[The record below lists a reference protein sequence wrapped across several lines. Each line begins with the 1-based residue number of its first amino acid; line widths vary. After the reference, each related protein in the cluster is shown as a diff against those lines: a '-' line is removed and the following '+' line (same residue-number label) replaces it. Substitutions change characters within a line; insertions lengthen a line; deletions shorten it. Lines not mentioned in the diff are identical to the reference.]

1 METNPVTLGSGR
13 NIGGIPDPEDYD
25 TVTLGSGRDA
35 IYRTSS
41 DPLPVGGDSSDYSM
55 EPVPVGVAPTPAI
68 EEPVPA
74 SEDDEA
80 APAFTM
86 AKQPDS
92 PLSDAEH
99 EKDVGWWQNAGRGFL
114 NRLGDD
120 LLTNLGQFGNKV
132 VDKVT
137 EEGGDYMLPV
147 LGARA
152 AAGYLEEAGAAIGGR
167 DYRVRGDW
175 ETVENSWAKVSDS
188 EEVALEDIANASLQ
202 TGEFM
207 LETGVVSTPD
217 MFAMVAAMPAYLA
230 SRVEEL
236 ATDRAK
242 ADGRE
247 LPTAEDYVVGGLTAT
262 IVTAI
267 DKMSFGFATKPVK
280 KLLEKG
286 IAPALK
292 RIGTA
297 TAVETGQ
304 EAVQETLEYLG
315 TGVGTKQ
322 GVTAEEAKRRA
333 LAGGVGGAG
342 FGAGVSTVSN
352 VVGAFKAPPPEES
365 TTGQVEVGTEGD
377 DDYLPTAEEEGVLD
391 EDIITP
397 PPPEGDE
404 VVEESPTS
412 TGEAKTT
419 DNKASEPVPTI
430 EENLRKA
437 WKDAPQKVPKAA
449 VEKAVAVGVHPKDV
463 PFTGKDGAYKAGDID
478 VALNI
483 NKVGDTD
490 ETIAAALKAA
500 GQEEAGETGTTKT
513 EVRAEDTAP
522 GSGGSDR
529 SVAGETGS
537 GTDTPAVGSEGTD
550 AEAEASIDEK
560 PPALTKKFS
569 RTPYATEAAELG
581 LIDAD
586 FEGVSPNKQGVHT
599 KADLKT
605 ATANKA
611 KRDRGPLRSETEEV
625 LAFIEDNLPKSDQY
639 KSEQTGR
646 TRSGGLDTKA
656 SAVGSLV
663 TLVDRLHKKSSAP
676 AEVIERAVEL
686 AGEFR
691 RLSSLNEDQMAG
703 KGFTNVINA
712 ATLDPAIDELSELVQ
727 ALDQNRQATEGTIN
741 KVDATLV
748 EKAEA
753 AQAEVEA
760 EAAPLTPQQL
770 AEKKSDLAKKRKKVK
785 EVEQG
790 IRRSKG
796 GKAELLAE
804 TQKKL
809 KEIAAAESLLD
820 EKANVVI
827 KSKPKAKKRAAQKKG
842 KPAPVV
848 GKEGQRPVKAESI
861 KGVKEAKQVF
871 SLLGIPEQVTTAAKH
886 VGDIPINMN
895 HYSLLVGLY
904 RGLKRTETAAVK
916 SKDAATEQQAKQEL
930 RALAQVTKDIISSPD
945 ETRDLAHERAAGE
958 LAKFNVHEDV
968 INDVIDF
975 AEASRTVVQ
984 REVARAE
991 ETTETVREI
1000 TVEEHM
1006 AEQAADAEQQGSLQE
1021 QIETAMEAGNW
1032 DRVAEL
1038 QAQEAVSTDTSDA
1051 DQVLTDLE
1059 SDTIPLSDEFDA
1071 NDASNSS
1078 FDSYSDSQRDSAP
1091 RLKRILAHLKIKGTP
1106 ALRKLFRQ
1114 QQAQAN
1120 AASRQM
1126 FGEESNNPQHT
1137 ARSAS
1142 DYLDRIIG
1150 AFPPSHPYS
1159 QLAGLLKSYGNSET
1173 IVEWVDTLPPGVEG
1187 RHSVVYFGTQERAGV
1202 THWQIQLS
1210 NNMKPEHAIRVLLH
1224 ELIHNHTATALHTDN
1239 EVAVSLDN
1247 LRKDILT
1254 ALDEVGDALTN
1265 TIQLQGGNLYGL
1277 TNVDE
1282 FLAEA
1287 FTNPDFQLMLM
1298 SLQVSPDTTVKAP
1311 TKRVWA
1317 WEKFVRIV
1325 RNVFGAKKFSA
1336 FDEVMRL
1343 APSVFHGETAYDEVH
1358 APGKML
1364 KMRSSTAGEVDRDS
1378 GDVKRVVN
1386 NDVVRNWTIQRD
1398 RIVHNAGKELGQRG
1412 EEIAQ
1417 SSYSMMQGN
1426 DPQTLGDLKD
1436 GSDKAIDN
1444 VVRRMAGGTLE
1455 QGLDAASNLRTIM
1468 GSVSLAVQTFDQI
1481 VRNHADK
1488 FKTATG
1494 NALTEY
1500 EAVMRNK
1507 NRIAARWQNRGA
1519 AIDEQWAG
1527 VEKAGNGTRFAQF
1540 VQDVTL
1546 AEVHPDYSWDAQKHL
1561 FSKQEQPIAE
1571 AQHAAIQKQWRKLSK
1586 QERATFIAKRKY
1598 FIAQRKQLA
1607 TNALQHLT
1615 RTFIKDP
1622 EAAGIAFRAVKKHK
1636 TVAAARAS
1644 SVEVDAI
1651 FDAASDNLV
1660 DSMERVLGASKQRGA
1675 YFPLRRFGDIVV
1687 DYSKTR
1693 NLGKYKSKKVAKAH
1707 IQEWRKEHPSNKK
1720 ATLTQ
1725 NDNGEWE
1732 AVAVEES
1739 VEFFE
1744 SRRKA
1749 KNAIKQLRKDG
1760 FTTKDEPTLKEDWGH
1775 RFDVGSVQVLHQ
1787 AGKKFKTDPA
1797 LTKAVNERNASIT
1810 AALQAAFI
1818 ELLAEN
1824 SIRKSSLQR
1833 KGVRGASLDGRRV
1846 FAERVFGG
1854 SYALAD
1860 SETMFDQIDGLA
1872 GLWSVARQGGENAF
1886 KAGQVARE
1894 MTLRERHNV
1903 NDRRSNRFNDWVGS
1917 LGFLGFLAGPSYPII
1932 NASQPY
1938 MVGLP
1943 WLGARYGLKATGAM
1957 ISNASKFGPAVM
1969 KELID
1974 SGMGVK
1980 RDPHQAIQNAIDV
1993 MSKSGVAG
2001 GVEMLNAM
2009 RDAGIMDSTFIDAV
2023 SEAAKG
2029 AGGNISKSG
2038 LFKFAASAPK
2048 VVEVLNRTV
2057 MATTAYQLEMQKSG
2071 NKEKAIGV
2079 AKEAILQTQFDYSD
2093 FNKPRAFKNTV
2104 ARPFLLF
2111 KMYPQGIYGLM
2122 FAAVKQATNGSAE
2135 EKRIGR
2141 NTLLG
2146 ITASHTI
2153 MGGALGGIFMEPVRM
2168 LLSAIEMLYP
2178 IDDDDKENLP
2188 FLDKQQFDITMRQAA
2203 VDLLGD
2209 EYLAELAMRG
2219 IPRAFGGDLS
2229 SRLGLHN
2236 LMLMGMSGSTEDNV
2250 LQKIIEQVGG
2260 APLSVVGAW
2269 IKAWKYMAHGDYQ
2282 RGMETAAPKALR
2294 DVMNSARAGTRGL
2307 ETFNGATYMQP
2318 EEFSGFDHFVKM
2330 MGFSPAKTAEL
2341 MEERWAQMSYSMRMT
2356 ARKKQTLDR
2365 LMNGNLNMKEL
2376 NRWNVKHPDYRIG
2389 PGEIIRRR
2397 AGNMKA
2403 EIMDYKG
2410 YPVEFGKPSISKQA
2424 RF

>member
-1 METNPVTLGSGR
+1 METPPVTLGSGR
-13 NIGGIPDPEDYD
+13 SIGGIPDPEDYD

-35 IYRTSS
+35 TYRKSS
-41 DPLPVGGDSSDYSM
+41 GLPVTGATDYSM

-68 EEPVPA
+68 EEPIPA
-74 SEDDEA
+74 AEDEEA
-80 APAFTM
+80 IPAFTM

-99 EKDVGWWQNAGRGFL
+99 EQDVGWWQNAGRGFL

-132 VDKVT
+132 IDKVT
-137 EEGGDYMLPV
+137 QEGGDYMLPV

-167 DYRVRGDW
+167 DYKVRGDW
-175 ETVENSWAKVSDS
+175 ETVEDSWAKVSDS
-188 EEVALEDIANASLQ
+188 EEVELVDIAEAALQ

-236 ATDRAK
+236 AGDRAE

-247 LPTAEDYVVGGLTAT
+247 LPTAEDYAVGGVTAT

-280 KLLEKG
+280 ELLEKG

-292 RIGTA
+292 RIGSA
-297 TAVETGQ
+297 TAVETAQ

-315 TGVGTKQ
+315 TGVGTEQ

-352 VVGAFKAPPPEES
+352 VAGAFKAEPAAAP
-365 TTGQVEVGTEGD
+365 TGGQVEVGTAGD
-377 DDYLPTAEEEGVLD
+377 DDYLPTADEAAVTEEDFLS
-391 EDIITP
+391 
-397 PPPEGDE
+397 PPEPATEE
-404 VVEESPTS
+404 VLEELVTTTPQAESQTEETTEPIPT
-412 TGEAKTT
+412 A
-419 DNKASEPVPTI
+419 

-437 WKDAPQKVPKAA
+437 WKDTPQKVPKAA
-449 VEKAVAVGVHPKDV
+449 VEKAVAVGVHPRDV
-463 PFTGKDGAYKAGDID
+463 EFTGKDGSYKVGDID
-478 VALNI
+478 TALDI
-483 NKVGDTD
+483 SKPGDTD

-500 GQEEAGETGTTKT
+500 GQEEASGTTET
-513 EVRAEDTAP
+513 EVRAEDTTP
-522 GSGGSDR
+522 GSGGSAG
-529 SVAGETGS
+529 SVVGES
-537 GTDTPAVGSEGTD
+537 SSAANTPTVEGEGAD
-550 AEAEASIDEK
+550 AEAAQGTAEVK
-560 PPALTKKFS
+560 PPLTKKFS
-569 RTPYATEAAELG
+569 RKPYAAEAVELG
-581 LIDAD
+581 LSDAD
-586 FEGVSPNKQGVHT
+586 FEGIEANKQGVYT
-599 KADLKT
+599 KANLKT
-605 ATANKA
+605 AVANKA
-611 KRDRGPLRSETEEV
+611 KRDRGPLGSETQQV
-625 LAFIEDNLPKSDQY
+625 MDFIEQNLPKSDQY
-639 KSEQTGR
+639 KTEQTGR
-646 TRSGGLDTKA
+646 SRVGGLDTKA

-663 TLVDRLHKKSSAP
+663 TLVDRLYKKSSAP
-676 AEVIERAVEL
+676 QAVIDRAVEL
-686 AGEFR
+686 AGKFR
-691 RLSSLNEDQMAG
+691 KLGSLNEDQMAG
-703 KGFTNVINA
+703 KGFTSVLNA

-727 ALDQNRQATEGTIN
+727 ALDQNRDAAEGTIN

-753 AQAEVEA
+753 AEA
-760 EAAPLTPQQL
+760 KAVADAAPLTPQQI
-770 AEKKSDLAKKRKKVK
+770 AEQKSDLAKKRKKVK

-790 IRRSKG
+790 IRRGRG
-796 GKAELLAE
+796 GNAELLAE

-809 KEIAAAESLLD
+809 KEITAAESLLD
-820 EKANVVI
+820 EQANVVV
-827 KSKPKAKKRAAQKKG
+827 KAKPTAKKRAAKKKG
-842 KPAPVV
+842 EAAPVV
-848 GKEGQRPVKAESI
+848 GTEGQRQVTAESI
-861 KGVKEAKQVF
+861 KGVMEARKAFLQ
-871 SLLGIPEQVTTAAKH
+871 LGIPEQVTVAAKH
-886 VGDIPINMN
+886 VRDIPINMN
-895 HYSLLVGLY
+895 HYSLLVGLW
-904 RGLKRTETAAVK
+904 RSLKRTEAQAVK
-916 SKDAATEQQAKQEL
+916 SKDAATEQQAKKEQ
-930 RALAQVTKDIISSPD
+930 RALAQITKDIISSPD
-945 ETRDLAHERAAGE
+945 ETRDLAHQKAAGE
-958 LAKFNVHEDV
+958 LAKLNIHEDV

-991 ETTETVREI
+991 ETTENVREI

-1006 AEQAADAEQQGSLQE
+1006 AEQAAEQAAEQTGSLQE
-1021 QIETAMEAGNW
+1021 QIEAAMDSGDW

-1038 QAQEAVSTDTSDA
+1038 QAQEAIGSATGDA
-1051 DQVLTDLE
+1051 TLQPDLE

-1071 NDASNSS
+1071 NDAGNNT
-1078 FDSYSDSQRDSAP
+1078 FDTYSDARKESAP
-1091 RLKRILAHLKIKGTP
+1091 ALKRILAHLELKGTP
-1106 ALRKLFRQ
+1106 FLRKMFRRQ
-1114 QQAQAN
+1114 EAQAS

-1137 ARSAS
+1137 TRPAS
-1142 DYLDRIIG
+1142 DYLQRITDSL
-1150 AFPPSHPYS
+1150 PQNHPYHL
-1159 QLAGLLKSYGNSET
+1159 LARILKAYGNSET
-1173 IVEWVDTLPPGVEG
+1173 LVEWVDDLPPGVEG
-1187 RHSVVYFGTQERAGV
+1187 RHTVRYFGTEQMANV
-1202 THWQIQLS
+1202 VHWQVSLS
-1210 NNMKPEHAIRVLLH
+1210 NNMNPKHAMRVILH
-1224 ELIHNHTATALHTDN
+1224 ELIHNHTSTALHSDS

-1247 LRKDILT
+1247 LRKEVLT

-1265 TIQLQGGNLYGL
+1265 TVQLRGGNLYGL

-1287 FTNPDFQLMLM
+1287 FSNPDFQLMLM
-1298 SLQVSPDTTVKAP
+1298 SLEVRPDTNVKVP
-1311 TKRVWA
+1311 TKRVVA
-1317 WEKFVRIV
+1317 WDRFVNLV
-1325 RNVFGAKKFSA
+1325 RAIFGAKKYSA

-1343 APSVFHGETAYDEVH
+1343 SAPMFHGDAAYERTH

-1364 KMRSSTAGEVDRDS
+1364 KTLSTTAGEVDQVS
-1378 GDVKRVVN
+1378 GDLKRVVN
-1386 NDVVRNWTIQRD
+1386 NDVVRSWNIERD
-1398 RIVHNAGKELGQRG
+1398 RIVHNAEKELGQKG
-1412 EEIAQ
+1412 KEFAQ
-1417 SSYSMMQGN
+1417 SSYSMMQGD

-1436 GSDKAIDN
+1436 GSDKAIEGA
-1444 VVRRMAGGTLE
+1444 VSRMA
-1455 QGLDAASNLRTIM
+1455 QGVLNQDQVSNLRTIM
-1468 GSVSLAVQTFDQI
+1468 GSMSLAVQTFDQI

-1494 NALTEY
+1494 NALKEY
-1500 EAVMRNK
+1500 EAVMRSK
-1507 NRIAARWQNRGA
+1507 NRIAQRWQNRGA
-1519 AIDEQWAG
+1519 AIDEQWSAI
-1527 VEKAGNGTRFAQF
+1527 EKAGNGKRFSQF
-1540 VQDVTL
+1540 VQDVTM
-1546 AEVHPDYSWDAQKHL
+1546 AEVHPDYSWDKQKHL
-1561 FSKQEQPIAE
+1561 FSKQEQAVVE
-1571 AQHAAIQKQWRKLSK
+1571 TQHAAIQKQWRKLSK
-1586 QERATFIAKRKY
+1586 QERATFIATRT
-1598 FIAQRKQLA
+1598 FFTAQRKQLA
-1607 TNALQHLT
+1607 TNSLQHLAK
-1615 RTFIKDP
+1615 TFIKDK
-1622 EAAGIAFRAVKKHK
+1622 EAAALAFNALKKHK
-1636 TVAAARAS
+1636 TVDAARAS
-1644 SVEVDAI
+1644 SIEVDSI
-1651 FDAASDNLV
+1651 FEAASDQLTASV
-1660 DSMERVLGASKQRGA
+1660 ERVLGASKLRGA
-1675 YFPLRRFGDIVV
+1675 YFPLRRFGDNVV

-1693 NLGKYKSKKVAKAH
+1693 NLGKYKSKKVAQTH
-1707 IQEWRKEHPSNKK
+1707 IREWRKEHPSNKK
-1720 ATLTQ
+1720 ATLTE
-1725 NDNGEWE
+1725 NATGEWE
-1732 AVAVEES
+1732 AVVVEES

-1744 SRRKA
+1744 TRGKA
-1749 KNAIKQLRKDG
+1749 QKAIKQLRKEG

-1797 LTKAVNERNASIT
+1797 LTKAVNERNESIT

-1824 SIRKSSLQR
+1824 SIRKSTLQR

-1860 SETMFDQIDGLA
+1860 SETMFDQIDGLDA
-1872 GLWSVARQGGENAF
+1872 LWKVARQGNKGSY

-1903 NDRRSNRFNDWVGS
+1903 NDRRSSKFNDWVGS

-1943 WLGARYGLKATGAM
+1943 WLGARYGFKATGAM
-1957 ISNASKFGPAVM
+1957 VQNASKFGPAVM

-1974 SGMGVK
+1974 SGMGLK
-1980 RDPHQAIQNAIDV
+1980 RDPHQAIQNAIV
-1993 MSKSGVAG
+1993 AMEKSGVAG

-2029 AGGNISKSG
+2029 TGWNLSKSG

-2048 VVEVLNRTV
+2048 IVEVLNRTV
-2057 MATTAYQLEMQKSG
+2057 MATTAYQLEMGKSG
-2071 NKEKAIGV
+2071 NKEKAIEV

-2093 FNKPRAFKNTV
+2093 FNKPRWFKNPV

-2122 FAAVKQATNGSAE
+2122 ASAVKQATNGTAE
-2135 EKRIGR
+2135 EKRIGL

-2146 ITASHTI
+2146 IAASHTI

-2178 IDDDDKENLP
+2178 IDDDDEENMP
-2188 FLDKQQFDITMRQAA
+2188 FWDKQRFDITMRQAA

-2219 IPRAFGGDLS
+2219 IPRAFGLDLS
-2229 SRLGLHN
+2229 NRLGLHN
-2236 LMLMGMSGSTEDNV
+2236 LMFMGMSGGTEDNI
-2250 LQKIIEQVGG
+2250 LQKMIEQVGG

-2269 IKAWKYMAHGDYQ
+2269 IKSGKYMAHGDYQ
-2282 RGMETAAPKALR
+2282 RGMEAAAPKALR
-2294 DVMNSARAGTRGL
+2294 DVMNTARAGTRGL

-2318 EEFSGFDHFVKM
+2318 EEFDGFDHFVKM

-2365 LMNGNLNMKEL
+2365 LMNGNLDMKEL
-2376 NRWNVKHPDYRIG
+2376 NQWNVKHPDYRIG
-2389 PGEIIRRR
+2389 PGEVIRRR